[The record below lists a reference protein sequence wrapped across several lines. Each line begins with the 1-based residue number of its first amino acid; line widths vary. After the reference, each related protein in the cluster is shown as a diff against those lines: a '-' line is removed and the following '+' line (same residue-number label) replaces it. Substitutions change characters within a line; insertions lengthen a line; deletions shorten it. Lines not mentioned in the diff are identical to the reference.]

1 MEEGIYIEKV
11 KTELAWCFTYD
22 QAEECRGA
30 SGRKLRQVC
39 IYCPNYRPKLKK
51 KGDDDNGHPGH
62 RGSIGV

>member
-30 SGRKLRQVC
+30 SGRKLRQTCV
-39 IYCPNYRPKLKK
+39 YCPKYEEHLKRRK
-51 KGDDDNGHPGH
+51 EGKNEKD
-62 RGSIGV
+62 R